1 VSRSKLRRLHVAIVP
16 AVTTDIGQ
24 RRVMFV
30 GVNLLNGVVMVE
42 YDVEPPLDANP
53 FGPRLLALAVTD
65 DVSDEQY
72 PTAWED
78 FRWRDRGPARVTTR
92 LDRRPPVQARVLHVE
107 VRAADG
113 DDLHATG
120 RVATPVLVR
129 FDVPL
134 PPEHGLPW
142 QPDASSSGV

>member
-1 VSRSKLRRLHVAIVP
+1 MVILPPV
-16 AVTTDIGQ
+16 VTEIGQ
-24 RRVMFV
+24 RTVMFV

-42 YDVEPPLDANP
+42 YDVGPPLDADP

-65 DVSDEQY
+65 DVSDELY

-92 LDRRPPVQARVLHVE
+92 LDRRPPADARLLHVE
-107 VRAADG
+107 VRAADP
-113 DDLHATG
+113 DDRQATG
-120 RVATPVLVR
+120 RVAGPVLAR

-142 QPDASSSGV
+142 QPSPES